1 MPPIHRDKSLDEYY
15 SGSNTTKLQSPQKKN
30 GWSSASIINPL
41 QLSPSNDGKHTKL
54 VSEGSSNSNCSSSSS
69 SDNTGDK
76 TVSKSIS
83 KVMAN
88 SNTCSAK
95 EDCVYAPP
103 INNTSSSGCLRYS
116 TNDVAH
122 NDTQNRF
129 HKSESRVN
137 KNSFNNMKLQT
148 KEIEMEHHVMKH
160 EPSLFQRD
168 QSHLYSMSDNIEL
181 GGT

>member
-15 SGSNTTKLQSPQKKN
+15 TGSNTAKLQSPQKKN

-69 SDNTGDK
+69 SDNAGDK

-122 NDTQNRF
+122 NDTQSRF

-137 KNSFNNMKLQT
+137 KNSFNNMKLET
-148 KEIEMEHHVMKH
+148 KEIDMEHHVMKH

>member
-15 SGSNTTKLQSPQKKN
+15 SGSKTTKLQSPQKKN

-122 NDTQNRF
+122 NDTQSRF

-137 KNSFNNMKLQT
+137 KNSFNNMKLET
-148 KEIEMEHHVMKH
+148 KEIDMEHHVMKH

>member
-1 MPPIHRDKSLDEYY
+1 MPPIHRDKTLDEYY
-15 SGSNTTKLQSPQKKN
+15 GGSNTTKLQSPQKKN

-69 SDNTGDK
+69 SDNAGDK

-122 NDTQNRF
+122 NDTQSRF

-137 KNSFNNMKLQT
+137 KNSFNNMKLET
-148 KEIEMEHHVMKH
+148 KEIDMEHHVMKH